1 AWSTASLNMFQHG
14 PSMLFLTVNLY
25 LILLARKKPALI
37 QYASLPL
44 AFSYVMRPSNSI
56 SIILLSA
63 FVLIWYRRY
72 FIRYLLWALP
82 VAVPFVIYNLLVY
95 QWPLSTYYFSV
106 GRTDTLPSFF
116 EGLAGTIISPGRG
129 LLVFSPILALS
140 IAGLF
145 MKREERSGK
154 RLDYFLAAI
163 VVLNWITFAS
173 IDDWWGGHSF
183 GPRYFTDMMPYMVY
197 LMIPVLM
204 LMAKSRGLD
213 KLALGWC
220 VMVLIAISFFIHYK
234 GATDI
239 DAQSWNFHP
248 DVDTNPGRLWDWRDI
263 SFFR

>member
-1 AWSTASLNMFQHG
+1 M
-14 PSMLFLTVNLY
+14 
-25 LILLARKKPALI
+25 
-37 QYASLPL
+37 PL
-44 AFSYVMRPSNSI
+44 ACSYVMRPSNSI

-63 FVLIWYRRY
+63 FVLIYYRRY

-82 VAVPFVIYNLLVY
+82 VAVPFVAYNLVVY
-95 QWPLSTYYFSV
+95 HWPLSTYYFRV
-106 GRTDTLPSFF
+106 GRTESVSSFF

-129 LLVFSPILALS
+129 LLVFSPILILS

-145 MKREERSGK
+145 MKRKDNGGK

-163 VVLNWITFAS
+163 VVLNWIAFGLLY
-173 IDDWWGGHSF
+173 DWWGGHSF

-197 LMIPVLM
+197 LMIPVLIW
-204 LMAKSRGLD
+204 MAKSTGLD
-213 KLALGWC
+213 KIAVTWC
-220 VMVLIAISFFIHYK
+220 VLVLVAVSFFIHYR

-239 DAQSWNFHP
+239 GVQSWNFQP